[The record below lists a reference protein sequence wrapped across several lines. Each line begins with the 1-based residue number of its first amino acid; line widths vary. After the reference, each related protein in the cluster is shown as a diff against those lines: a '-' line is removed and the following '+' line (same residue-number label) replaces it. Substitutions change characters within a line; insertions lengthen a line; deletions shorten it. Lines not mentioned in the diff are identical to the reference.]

1 MIKRS
6 IKNFIASDG
15 QPMAVLI
22 DENRTPLFHPNIYAM
37 TKFRTLGRRVSTTEK
52 NLYCIG
58 MAHYWAALNNI
69 DLENTILTTDF
80 LTIEQLQDLA
90 FFLRLKRPKQNEL
103 LIQKIGSQPLTQKKI
118 AQKIENII
126 YMPTQVSIQKTTTTA
141 TEGAFRI
148 KAVHQY
154 FKFLLQRSKHRFNKE
169 KIDNFEQSLN
179 YFNTLAPKDKNTGD
193 QDALEGLSR
202 SEQNIIS
209 EIMKPT
215 HPNNPFR
222 SNFHRHRNQLIY
234 EILLSTGMR
243 RSELRFL
250 KIEDVDFRTHQ
261 IHIRVSKTKE
271 RTVPC
276 SSNTCELFH
285 QFITRHLTK
294 VPFKNRKHGYLFT
307 TETGQHLSNDA
318 INLIFRILQKQADI
332 STCITPHT
340 MRRTWNDNLCE
351 IIDSLPADQRPN
363 QEQEKQIRNRLMGWS
378 SISEMSSRYSRRS
391 IREKADELAE
401 LLANSIGQNMGNHYA
416 E

>member
-15 QPMAVLI
+15 QPMVVLI
-22 DENRTPLFHPNIYAM
+22 DENRIPLFHPNIYAM
-37 TKFRTLGRRVSTTEK
+37 TKFRTLGRQVSTTEK

-58 MAHYWAALNNI
+58 MAHLWATIHNI
-69 DLENTILTTDF
+69 DLEHTILNAQF

-90 FFLRLKRPKQNEL
+90 FFLRLKRTKQNEL
-103 LIQKIGSQPLTQKKI
+103 LIQKIGSQPLPPKKI
-118 AQKIENII
+118 AKKIENII
-126 YMPTQVSIQKTTTTA
+126 YMPTKVSIQKTTTTA

-179 YFNTLAPKDKNTGD
+179 YFYTLAPKNKNKGD
-193 QDALEGLSR
+193 QDVLEGLSR
-202 SEQNIIS
+202 SEQNIII
-209 EIMKPT
+209 EIMNPT
-215 HPNNPFR
+215 HPDNPFR
-222 SNFHRHRNQLIY
+222 SNFNRHRNQLIY
-234 EILLSTGMR
+234 EMLLGTGMR

-285 QFITRHLTK
+285 QFITQHLSK

-318 INLIFRILQKQADI
+318 INLIFRTLKKQVNI

-340 MRRTWNDNLCE
+340 MRRTWNDNLN
-351 IIDSLPADQRPN
+351 ILIDSLPPDQKPN
-363 QEQEKQIRNRLMGWS
+363 QELEKQIRNRLMGWS

-391 IREKADELAE
+391 IREKADELGE
-401 LLANSIGQNMGNHYA
+401 LLANSIAQNKGENNA
-416 E
+416 I

>member
-351 IIDSLPADQRPN
+351 IIDSLPTDQRPN